1 MDDNSKYT
9 GAYADL
15 LTQIAENV
23 EAVYAAGVKS
33 EYDRFWDS
41 FQVNGNRKTYNG
53 TFTVAWNDEI
63 FKPKYDL
70 IPTACMQMFQAT
82 GIVDLKGC
90 LERQGVILD
99 TSNAT
104 SLLQMF
110 QSSRI
115 KYLPTIDASKSTNN
129 SYAFSCNYLISIE
142 KLILSE
148 TTNYST
154 AMFNCSTLEHLIVD
168 GIIDR
173 NGFNVSTCKK
183 LSHESLM
190 SIINI
195 LKDYSGTSETRTC
208 TLGATNLAKL
218 TDAEKAIATEKGWTL
233 A

>member
-1 MDDNSKYT
+1 MSI
-9 GAYADL
+9 ADKL
-15 LTQIAENV
+15 VTIAENEQKV
-23 EAVYAAGVKS
+23 FDAGVQS
-33 EYDRFWDS
+33 EYDRFWDALQS
-41 FQVNGNRKTYNG
+41 NGNRKTYNG

-70 IPTACMQMFQAT
+70 IATDCSQMFQNS
-82 GIVDLKGC
+82 GVVDLKGC
-90 LERQGVILD
+90 LEKQGVILD
-99 TSNAT
+99 TSQST
-104 SLLQMF
+104 MLLQMF
-110 QSSRI
+110 QSSEV

-129 SYAFSCNYLISIE
+129 SYAFACHYLISIE

-154 AMFNCSTLEHLIVD
+154 AMLSCSTLEHLIVD

-173 NGFNVSTCKK
+173 SGFNVSKCTK

-195 LKDYSGTSETRTC
+195 LKDYSTDTSTTRTC
-208 TLGATNLAKL
+208 TLGEANLAKL